1 MNYYEVA
8 TKIDVSSAGFIGIR
22 EDNLIYV
29 DKTQFIYQLA
39 FDKNFRFLSRPRRFG
54 KSTIV
59 DTLEELFLHGV
70 KPYDGHDSYFK
81 GLDIEKLWTDDKQY
95 AVMRLDFSHFTTEER
110 HNLEAFKQALKDKV
124 KKFAQK
130 FALIFDDNL
139 SAIKNLDQI
148 FENAPSKSIVFL
160 IDEYDVPLTENPDD
174 QKIFTEIS
182 SVLKDLYS
190 LFKTHSRKLRSVF
203 VTGITRYKDASFFT
217 LGNTIKDISQDPAY
231 STIAG
236 LARDEIKKYYQDNLT
251 YSASVV
257 FKVAPNEVTEEQKE
271 KLLDK
276 LEYYYDGY
284 CFDEQCSHK
293 VFSTWSVLNF
303 FLSEYALFNNYWY
316 SSGGLPSILVK
327 SLNRIR
333 QDIFKLLQNE
343 EYIVVSQ
350 DDFENP
356 TSYSSM
362 KAPVLLFQAGY
373 LTFAAPKGESNYKL
387 KYPNHEVSQS
397 ISKHL
402 VNQVFSNQ
410 SGFNKLLESKLDQF
424 KSVDEI
430 VNFFNSILNLVDY
443 EYYPIDSE
451 DAVVNCIYLFLKG
464 EDKLKTSVNSHSSLG
479 RCDLQI
485 DSETRRLVL
494 EFKFAKNEAEEAKL
508 LEKAIAQIKE
518 KKYGQT
524 ADAPTEIV
532 SLALVFNQVK
542 RQITKYKKVVA

>member
-190 LFKTHSRKLRSVF
+190 LFKTH
-203 VTGITRYKDASFFT
+203 
-217 LGNTIKDISQDPAY
+217 
-231 STIAG
+231 
-236 LARDEIKKYYQDNLT
+236 
-251 YSASVV
+251 
-257 FKVAPNEVTEEQKE
+257 
-271 KLLDK
+271 
-276 LEYYYDGY
+276 
-284 CFDEQCSHK
+284 
-293 VFSTWSVLNF
+293 
-303 FLSEYALFNNYWY
+303 
-316 SSGGLPSILVK
+316 
-327 SLNRIR
+327 
-333 QDIFKLLQNE
+333 
-343 EYIVVSQ
+343 
-350 DDFENP
+350 
-356 TSYSSM
+356 
-362 KAPVLLFQAGY
+362 
-373 LTFAAPKGESNYKL
+373 
-387 KYPNHEVSQS
+387 
-397 ISKHL
+397 
-402 VNQVFSNQ
+402 
-410 SGFNKLLESKLDQF
+410 
-424 KSVDEI
+424 
-430 VNFFNSILNLVDY
+430 
-443 EYYPIDSE
+443 
-451 DAVVNCIYLFLKG
+451 
-464 EDKLKTSVNSHSSLG
+464 
-479 RCDLQI
+479 
-485 DSETRRLVL
+485 
-494 EFKFAKNEAEEAKL
+494 
-508 LEKAIAQIKE
+508 
-518 KKYGQT
+518 
-524 ADAPTEIV
+524 
-532 SLALVFNQVK
+532 
-542 RQITKYKKVVA
+542 